1 MNRQRLLKYNTHQ
14 TPADLVI
21 SNMLDA
27 YIQQTMQTYQ
37 VYTEPGPREMES
49 LRIKAFVGKHHL
61 LMLRM
66 WKKIMQPGNRVSYHL
81 GILGIRKNYQETGN
95 KSLIFKSTRLY
106 F

>member
-49 LRIKAFVGKHHL
+49 LR
-61 LMLRM
+61 
-66 WKKIMQPGNRVSYHL
+66 GNQSLCRKTSPSDAQDVE
-81 GILGIRKNYQETGN
+81 KNYAAWELCIIPPRNTWD
-95 KSLIFKSTRLY
+95 
-106 F
+106 